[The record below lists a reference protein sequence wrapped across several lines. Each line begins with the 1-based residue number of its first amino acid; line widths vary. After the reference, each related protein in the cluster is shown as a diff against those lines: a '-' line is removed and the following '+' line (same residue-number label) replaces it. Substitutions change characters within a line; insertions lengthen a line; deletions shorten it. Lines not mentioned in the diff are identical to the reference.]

1 MSLSS
6 TPANVWAA
14 AETCAVAVGWH
25 VISCCGLRRHVDVPL
40 SRSPPRP
47 LQAAQQAQG
56 GSPWQVHYTAEGR
69 PYFYNAQTGVTQW
82 NAPA

>member
-1 MSLSS
+1 MRPGAVRVQRAARFGPELGPSS
-6 TPANVWAA
+6 RAA
-14 AETCAVAVGWH
+14 
-25 VISCCGLRRHVDVPL
+25 P
-40 SRSPPRP
+40 
-47 LQAAQQAQG
+47 QAAQQAQG